1 MNICIH
7 VFASQFPPHRFRTLR
22 ILSGIFKSLLEQD
35 HTPVKWDV
43 FHELFDGMKH
53 FHSSLHSTRY
63 PPPYYIR

>member
-1 MNICIH
+1 
-7 VFASQFPPHRFRTLR
+7 
-22 ILSGIFKSLLEQD
+22 
-35 HTPVKWDV
+35 VKWDV